1 MAKAIK
7 FTATKKGN
15 KNSKGR
21 ILISKKKTK
30 PKKKKVLIR
39 KRNG

>member
-7 FTATKKGN
+7 FTATKKN
-15 KNSKGR
+15 NKGR
-21 ILISKKKTK
+21 ILVSKIKTK

-39 KRNG
+39 KKNV